1 MTRDTDPEERAKL
14 AELGTPIGGVLPTPK
29 PSARNPEADPDQERW
44 QRDRWAPH
52 SFEPRRGRTAGDVND
67 HTPKTETVVNP
78 DKIQAVDSSLSAQ
91 PVHERDW
98 VRPRD
103 VATPEVEVKLE
114 SKPKRKPRRRREG

>member
-14 AELGTPIGGVLPTPK
+14 AELGTAIGGVLPLPK
-29 PSARNPEADPDQERW
+29 PSARNADADPDQERW

-67 HTPKTETVVNP
+67 PTPKTEAVVNA
-78 DKIQAVDSSLSAQ
+78 DKNQAVDPHLPSH
-91 PVHERDW
+91 PPHERDW

-103 VATPEVEVKLE
+103 VEAAEVELK
-114 SKPKRKPRRRREG
+114 SKPKRTPKRTRKG